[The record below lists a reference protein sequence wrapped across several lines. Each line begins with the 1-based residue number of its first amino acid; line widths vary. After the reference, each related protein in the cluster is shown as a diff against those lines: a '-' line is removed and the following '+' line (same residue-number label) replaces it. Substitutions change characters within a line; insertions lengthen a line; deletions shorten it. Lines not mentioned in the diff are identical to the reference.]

1 LSNAARCSSSGFSS
15 GREARGRE
23 EPEIF
28 GGFAIRLKW
37 DELFRRASAAMSF
50 GHNQLAYS
58 LAISGEIF
66 AFGSRERLD
75 ALALIVTQD

>member
-1 LSNAARCSSSGFSS
+1 
-15 GREARGRE
+15 
-23 EPEIF
+23 
-28 GGFAIRLKW
+28 
-37 DELFRRASAAMSF
+37 MSF